1 MIHFVLVYSVV
12 LDVLQNWPPLRYIV
26 AAEQEPTS
34 QSAIVKVLWRNLFC
48 RVYSIYIFL
57 ALCHLNLLSTNLRSP
72 LTVLFSPTFTLFYAI
87 LHFPSISFLVGL
99 KFFTRVSRFDTLLL
113 YERLHLCFL
122 HKF

>member
-1 MIHFVLVYSVV
+1 MIHFMLVYSVV

-34 QSAIVKVLWRNLFC
+34 QSTIVKVLWRNLFC
-48 RVYSIYIFL
+48 HVYSIYIFL

-87 LHFPSISFLVGL
+87 LHFPSISFLIGL
-99 KFFTRVSRFDTLLL
+99 KFFTKVSRFDTLLL
-113 YERLHLCFL
+113 CERLHLCFL
-122 HKF
+122 HKL